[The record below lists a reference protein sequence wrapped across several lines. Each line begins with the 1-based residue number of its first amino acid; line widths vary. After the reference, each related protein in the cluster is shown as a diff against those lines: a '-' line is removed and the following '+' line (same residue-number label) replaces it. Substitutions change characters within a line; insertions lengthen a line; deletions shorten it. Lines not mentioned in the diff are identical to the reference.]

1 MKFIATIGS
10 CTLPPDWRTADVL
23 CSKIR
28 PGAPLFQLRA
38 PPDIVDRMK
47 DLETLLL
54 SGHDVRALLPMNEC
68 IGGMEGALR
77 SVTDGSSVLPLRTV
91 MRLDGTP
98 NAFAAMPAVVGKGAG
113 ASLGAKIIT
122 VFPGNDATPYDSH
135 IGVVLLFDAEH
146 GTLLAIADASSITAI
161 RTSAVSGLATRLL
174 AREDAKE
181 LAILGAGVL
190 AMPHLEAV
198 RCVRDI
204 KRVRVWSRSGNRAKE
219 FAVRARKQFD
229 IEIVVSGTAREA
241 VEGADVVC
249 TITAAR
255 TPVLEGAWLAPGAHV
270 NAVGASL
277 PSARELDTA
286 AVVRSRLFV
295 DRRESTLSEAGD
307 FLVPRSEGAITDAH
321 ILGELGDL
329 LAKSV
334 EGRVNRDDITLFK
347 SLGLAVEDVAALRYI
362 HGQAI
367 AAGVGIRVA
376 LGGLREA

>member
-1 MKFIATIGS
+1 MKA
-10 CTLPPDWRTADVL
+10 
-23 CSKIR
+23 
-28 PGAPLFQLRA
+28 
-38 PPDIVDRMK
+38 
-47 DLETLLL
+47 LETMLI
-54 SGHDVRALLPMNEC
+54 SGHHVRALLPMNEC
-68 IGGMEGALR
+68 IGVMEGALR

-122 VFPGNDATPYDSH
+122 VFPRNDATPYDSH

-146 GTLLAIADASSITAI
+146 GKLLAIADASSITAI

-198 RCVRDI
+198 RCVRDL
-204 KRVRVWSRSGNRAKE
+204 KRVRVWSRSGDRAKE
-219 FAVRARKQFD
+219 FAARARKKFD
-229 IEIVVSGTAREA
+229 VEIVVSGSAREA
-241 VEGADVVC
+241 VEGADVIC

-295 DRRESTLSEAGD
+295 DRRESTMSEAGD
-307 FLVPRSEGAITDAH
+307 FLIPRSEGAITDAH

-329 LAKSV
+329 LAGSV
-334 EGRVNRDDITLFK
+334 NGRVNRDDITLFK

-362 HGQAI
+362 HSQAI
-367 AAGVGIRVA
+367 AAGVGTRVA